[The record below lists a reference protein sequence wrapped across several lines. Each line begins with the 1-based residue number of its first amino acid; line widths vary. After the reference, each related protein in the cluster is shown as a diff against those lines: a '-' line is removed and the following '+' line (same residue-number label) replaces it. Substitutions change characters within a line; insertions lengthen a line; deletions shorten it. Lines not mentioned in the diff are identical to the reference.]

1 MPKLVVSQQGGAA
14 EFQLGSQSITIGRE
28 PENDIQIDWPDVSRR
43 HCRVEPLPQ
52 GGYRLLDLGSKNGTF
67 LNGRQIDAM
76 ALEFEDRVRIGE
88 ALLVYVRD
96 DVPADEALR
105 RGQDDPYPTF
115 PPIGRTDRD
124 DPTEEPH
131 DRDGTWRRSVDDS
144 GVDASALH
152 GRGPHTRASNRSY
165 LKERLVRLG
174 LLSQNIASE
183 LDLTRLM
190 DTILDEVLDFT
201 GFERGLLLLAEEEGG
216 RLQTVLGR
224 NMDHEHLDDEA
235 RRFSRGLV
243 EESLSKRKIT
253 FRSGIQGSEG
263 SFSARDSVV
272 SMGLDSA
279 LCIPL
284 NVPLRMTGRPASEE
298 RRRTKKR
305 RRILGAIYLDSTFPI
320 RQLDEAD
327 LRLLEA
333 VAAQAAIALQNARLH
348 YQATIDPL
356 TSLYNRGFITQAFED
371 ELRYARDHGDHLGV
385 MILDLDHFKQINDTY
400 GHNVGDEVL
409 KRVARRIRRAIRRDD
424 YAGRW
429 GGEEFVVLLPGE
441 NLKGTLVVAEKV
453 ASVIRDQPIAQAEI
467 NVTTSIGVSIYP
479 EHGDVYPLLIKRA
492 DQALYAAKAAGRN
505 RITVFEP
512 ELDHPHHRT
521 DPMGGML
528 LNNPAHTHRNLTAI
542 FDTIDVL
549 STRLPPEQVLARTLD
564 NVCDLTRARR
574 SLLIMTQSD
583 GSYRAVSARA
593 RGGKALPDEFMQQF
607 SRSAVQTAIDEN
619 RSLCML
625 DAGDEEALKLHSS
638 SIDKL
643 GLNTVMVVPITIDE
657 VIAGA
662 LYADDTIAKREFGHM
677 DLAHLEVIA
686 HQLSLSLAANRDL
699 FRLVG
704 AGSDLGAKG
713 DPETIRLKREVERL
727 RAELEAMKKQGE

>member
-14 EFQLGSQSITIGRE
+14 EYQLGPQPITIGRE
-28 PENDIQIDWPDVSRR
+28 PENDIQVDWPDVSRR

-67 LNGRQIDAM
+67 LNGRQITAM
-76 ALEFEDRVRIGE
+76 ALEFEDRVRVGE
-88 ALLVYVRD
+88 ALLVYVAD
-96 DVPADEALR
+96 DVPAAKALES
-105 RGQDDPYPTF
+105 GQDDPFPTF
-115 PPIGRTDRD
+115 PPIRKP
-124 DPTEEPH
+124 DPGDATEEPTEK
-131 DRDGTWRRSVDDS
+131 DGTWRRSSRPVE
-144 GVDASALH
+144 AQA
-152 GRGPHTRASNRSY
+152 RGPHTRASNRTY

-216 RLQTVLGR
+216 RLQPVLGR
-224 NMDHEHLDDEA
+224 NMDHEHLDDEE

-243 EESLSKRKIT
+243 EESLLNRKIT
-253 FRSGIQGSEG
+253 FRNGIRAGEG

-284 NVPLRMTGRPASEE
+284 NVPLRMTGRPATEE

-320 RQLDEAD
+320 RRLDDAD

-371 ELRYARDHGDHLGV
+371 ELRYARDHGDHMGV

-400 GHNVGDEVL
+400 GHGVGDEVL
-409 KRVARRIRRAIRRDD
+409 KRVARRLRRATRRDD

-429 GGEEFVVLLPGE
+429 GGEEFVVILPGE
-441 NLKGTLVVAEKV
+441 GLEGTLVVAEKV
-453 ASVIRDQPIAQAEI
+453 ASVIRDQPMGQAEV
-467 NVTTSIGVSIYP
+467 NVTASIGVSVYP
-479 EHGDVYPLLIKRA
+479 EHGDTTALLIKRA
-492 DQALYAAKAAGRN
+492 DQALYAAKDAGRN
-505 RITVFEP
+505 RTVVFAP
-512 ELDHPHHRT
+512 ELDHPDHRT

-528 LNNPAHTHRNLTAI
+528 LSNPAHTHRNLTAI

-549 STRLPPEQVLARTLD
+549 STRQPPQQVLARTLD

-574 SLLIMTQSD
+574 ALLIAQNPE
-583 GSYRAVSARA
+583 GEQKAVGARA
-593 RGGKALPDEFMQQF
+593 RGGKPLPDEFLEEY
-607 SRSAVQTAIDEN
+607 SHSAVRTALAEN

-643 GLNTVMVVPITIDE
+643 GLNTVMVVPLTVNEQI
-657 VIAGA
+657 VGA

-677 DLAHLEVIA
+677 DLSHLEVIA

-699 FRLVG
+699 FDLVCG
-704 AGSDLGAKG
+704 ADTPRR
-713 DPETIRLKREVERL
+713 DPETLRLQAEVERL
-727 RAELEAMKKQGE
+727 RAELDNLKQQDG